1 MALGEK
7 VKKDF
12 SEKIA
17 LRVSQ
22 VSRAI
27 TGHPLEGI
35 FVLLIL
41 VSLFSSGSK
50 IVLGLFVLLY
60 FADRWGAADRLKEIT
75 EPPKPTVKRE
85 GEVDN

>member
-7 VKKDF
+7 VKKSF
-12 SEKIA
+12 SEKVS

-27 TGHPLEGI
+27 AGRPLEGI

-41 VSLFSSGSK
+41 ASLFSTGGK
-50 IVLGLFVLLY
+50 IVLGLFVFLY
-60 FADRWGAADRLKEIT
+60 FADRWGAADRLKDIT
-75 EPPKPTVKRE
+75 EPPKPIVKRE